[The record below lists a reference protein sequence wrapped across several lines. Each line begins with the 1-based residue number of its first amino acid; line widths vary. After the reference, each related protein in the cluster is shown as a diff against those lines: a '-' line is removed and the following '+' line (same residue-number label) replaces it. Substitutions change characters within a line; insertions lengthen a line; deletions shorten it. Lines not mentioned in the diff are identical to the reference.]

1 MSIYV
6 YLKLEKVVIL
16 VSWNDTKSLFLP
28 LIAVPSTNL
37 GIISIVEF
45 LKNMMTKKE
54 KSRFLNEF
62 QIRYIL
68 T

>member
-16 VSWNDTKSLFLP
+16 VSCHNTKSLFLP

-37 GIISIVEF
+37 GIVSIIEF
-45 LKNMMTKKE
+45 LKKYDDKKR
-54 KSRFLNEF
+54 KIKIF
-62 QIRYIL
+62 QRISD
-68 T
+68 

>member
-6 YLKLEKVVIL
+6 YIKLEKVVIL
-16 VSWNDTKSLFLP
+16 VSWHNAKSLFLP

-37 GIISIVEF
+37 GILSIIEF
-45 LKNMMTKKE
+45 LKKYDAKKE
-54 KSRFLNEF
+54 KSKFPNEF